1 MDVLQ
6 TYPRF
11 SVANAHYGYLEHLWV
26 ASQTDESRVELTIK
40 KQSHIHVKLDNTV
53 HIKNV

>member
-11 SVANAHYGYLEHLWV
+11 SVANAHYGYLEHLWI